1 MLFLSSPCSP
11 PQHPLVGIQ
20 QFPNC
25 CGHSRDCAGAPQWS
39 PVQLSLPGSFRPA
52 HGKPPF
58 WCLLPSGALR
68 PSIRTSAFLFM
79 LSFQRR
85 GDLERK
91 DARAESFILIIFL
104 LLSDY

>member
-1 MLFLSSPCSP
+1 
-11 PQHPLVGIQ
+11 
-20 QFPNC
+20 
-25 CGHSRDCAGAPQWS
+25 
-39 PVQLSLPGSFRPA
+39 
-52 HGKPPF
+52 
-58 WCLLPSGALR
+58 
-68 PSIRTSAFLFM
+68 M